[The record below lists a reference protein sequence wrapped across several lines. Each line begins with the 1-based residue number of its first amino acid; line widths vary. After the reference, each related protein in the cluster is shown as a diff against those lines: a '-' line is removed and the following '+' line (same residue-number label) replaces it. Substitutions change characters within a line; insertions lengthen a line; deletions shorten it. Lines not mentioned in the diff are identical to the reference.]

1 MSKVLGIEK
10 NVVIDFFD
18 KKKNVQVHHEGL
30 RLHLGEERKSVEG
43 IAVDKPI
50 FVSNERSCYALAE
63 SLTVGDEIKVGYDR
77 WGSFSTI
84 TKN

>member
-18 KKKNVQVHHEGL
+18 KKKNVQVHREGL

-43 IAVDKPI
+43 FAVDKPI

-63 SLTVGDEIKVGYDR
+63 SLNIGDEVEIGYDKWR
-77 WGSFSTI
+77 NFSTV
-84 TKN
+84 TKK